1 MYYFATYQSFF
12 LKTHYRVAA
21 RPFSQAAKGPKSAW
35 CEISYS
41 QVSRT
46 FSAIVIKRHPAF
58 DHCTRILARAR
69 LRFVEGGGDNEVFVL
84 PPTSIKTVGNA
95 QPGRLSKHS

>member
-1 MYYFATYQSFF
+1 MLISIVTLSCGGEYLLVQPKGTKSCWSEVSDTPVF
-12 LKTHYRVAA
+12 L
-21 RPFSQAAKGPKSAW
+21 
-35 CEISYS
+35 I
-41 QVSRT
+41 

-58 DHCTRILARAR
+58 DHCTRVLARAR
-69 LRFVEGGGDNEVFVL
+69 LRFVKNGGDNEVFVL